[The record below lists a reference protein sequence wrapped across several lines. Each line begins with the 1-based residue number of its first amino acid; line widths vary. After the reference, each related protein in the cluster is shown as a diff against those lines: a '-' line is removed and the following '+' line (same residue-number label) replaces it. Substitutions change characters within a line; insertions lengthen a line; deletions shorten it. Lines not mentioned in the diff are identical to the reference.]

1 MLSQTSLEP
10 LTIEDL
16 VHAVCWD
23 QLEVLLTPAA
33 VRIQSLATVADAD
46 GCTLLHWAALNN
58 RIAIATFLL
67 ERGALVDAV
76 GGKLGETP
84 LHWATRRKYY
94 AMMELLFSRG
104 ADITRRNIN
113 GCDALML
120 ACTTGP
126 DLSTLYLLLHW
137 GADVNSRDSAGH
149 VCIEVLVKTLLL
161 KPPPGVEQSESQSV
175 ALRNSIR
182 LLMKFG
188 ASPHL
193 PSQKGGDG
201 ALHLFAANAKY
212 DDLALMFDVYQHSK
226 GDNVHAM
233 KNSKGE
239 TPYMV
244 ATNEN
249 RASTR
254 RLLLDALLFNL
265 LPFHVPT
272 ATAAATVVLVVF
284 LVFRLGSLTGLLVGA
299 ALAILFHRWCIQ
311 WSILRHRSRVF
322 MGSTVGWGLS
332 LALLY
337 SSAPLSLFGN
347 IVGLTLVTLAFVLSL
362 RFHRSKPE
370 TVHNMKGE
378 LLTGILS
385 APPVEPDI
393 DAGEAAAT
401 ASVLGDD
408 GRNDCPRICASCLVD
423 RRSAS
428 LHCLFCSACV
438 LGQDYH
444 SFFLGNCV
452 AAGNRR
458 VFNAAVLVGMLANLH
473 ASVHGYYRGYP
484 LAFTL
489 CCLWSAGACATVL
502 WTTAVLVVRRST
514 FHLLNRGLMSSAM
527 PSVSVAFAR
536 LGSFLRTG
544 TFEVEADG
552 VLLSHHGGGDLLY
565 SREAVWR
572 FVASTFVK
580 VEPVLAEDV
589 EDGSALADKMAE
601 LYSKAAN
608 RLRSFSGSGS
618 VDEPEYG
625 PFAIPKRR
633 PGRGC
638 ESHECRDC
646 TQNSV
651 HPHTESLLPSVS
663 EMDDR
668 A

>member
-1 MLSQTSLEP
+1 MGDEELS
-10 LTIEDL
+10 IEDL

-23 QLEVLLTPAA
+23 QLEVLLSPAA
-33 VRIQSLATVADAD
+33 VRLPSLATLADSD

-84 LHWATRRKYY
+84 MHWACRRKWYG
-94 AMMELLFSRG
+94 MMELLYSRG
-104 ADITRRNIN
+104 ADVNRRNVN

-126 DLSTLYLLLHW
+126 DLPTLYLLLHW
-137 GADVNSRDSAGH
+137 SADVNSRDNAGH
-149 VCIEVLVKTLLL
+149 TCVEVLVKTLLL

-193 PSQKGGDG
+193 PSEKGGDS

-212 DDLALMFDVYQHSK
+212 DDLALMFDVYQHSQ
-226 GDNVHAM
+226 GDNVHTM

-244 ATNEN
+244 ATHEK
-249 RASTR
+249 RESTR

-272 ATAAATVVLVVF
+272 ATAAATVVLVVL
-284 LVFRLGSLTGLLVGA
+284 LVFRLGSLLGLLVGA
-299 ALAILFHRWCIQ
+299 GVAMVLHRWLLQ

-337 SSAPLSLFGN
+337 SSAPVSLFGS
-347 IVGLTLVTLAFVLSL
+347 ILGIALVALAFVLSL
-362 RFHRSKPE
+362 RFHRTKPDA
-370 TVHNMKGE
+370 VHNMKGE

-385 APPVEPDI
+385 APPVEPDM
-393 DAGEAAAT
+393 DAGEAAA
-401 ASVLGDD
+401 ASAGDD
-408 GRNDCPRICASCLVD
+408 GRNDCPRVCATCLVD

-428 LHCLFCSACV
+428 LHCLFCGSCV
-438 LGQDYH
+438 LGLDYH

-458 VFNAAVLVGMLANLH
+458 VFNAAVLVGMLVNLH
-473 ASVHGYYRGYP
+473 AAVDGYSRGYP
-484 LAFTL
+484 IAFTL
-489 CCLWSAGACATVL
+489 CCLWSVGACVTVL

-527 PSVSVAFAR
+527 PTFSVSLQR

-544 TFEVEADG
+544 SFEVEADG
-552 VLLSHHGGGDLLY
+552 VLLSHRGGGDLMY
-565 SREAVWR
+565 SREAMWR

-580 VEPVLAEDV
+580 AEPVPADDV

-625 PFAIPKRR
+625 PFALPKRR

-646 TQNSV
+646 SQHPTQADAA
-651 HPHTESLLPSVS
+651 SLLPSVS